1 MLGIIYKDD
10 EIGLTEDEI
19 KNTKHLIAD
28 NVNKKNE
35 NKI

>member
-19 KNTKHLIAD
+19 KNTKHLMFGCKD
-28 NVNKKNE
+28 
-35 NKI
+35 